1 MASSPRMHL
10 QLLIGLI
17 ISAAAVYLS
26 LRKIDF
32 NALWAS
38 LRSVHYLFLLPALA
52 GQLCCFLLKGAGW
65 RYLLTPAKKGIR
77 VTSTTS
83 VLIIGLMVNNLFPA
97 KMGELA
103 RGYLMGEKENLS
115 KTLCLSTVVVE
126 HLLDILVLSIFL
138 LLLLPS
144 VSLPAWLRASGTM
157 VGFAAMGIIIILF
170 LVVRRE
176 EKFLGWLSKFLTRLP
191 ERFRGKILSVLSN
204 VFQGMRAV
212 TGRYIVYAFGS
223 LFGMWLTVFTATHFI
238 LVACGLFLPIQA
250 AVMVVVF
257 VAFGKIIPSSP
268 GAIGTFHYLVIL
280 VLMSF
285 QITKEVALGC
295 AIVLH
300 AFGFL
305 LEVSLGLAF
314 LFAGNL
320 SLVKITR
327 RAGESP

>member
-1 MASSPRMHL
+1 MASSWRTHL
-10 QLLIGLI
+10 HLLIGLI

-38 LRSVHYLFLLPALA
+38 LRSVHYLYFLPALA
-52 GQLCCFLLKGAGW
+52 GQLSCFFLKGAGW

-83 VLIIGLMVNNLFPA
+83 VLVIGLMVNDLFPA

-103 RGYLMGEKENLS
+103 RGYLMGEKEKLS

-144 VSLPAWLRASGTM
+144 VELPPWLRTSGAL
-157 VGFAAMGIIIILF
+157 VGFAAVGIIIILF
-170 LVVRRE
+170 LVIRRE

-191 ERFRGKILSVLSN
+191 ERFRGRIQSMLSN

-212 TGRYIVYAFGS
+212 TGRYIVYAFGT
-223 LFGMWLTVFTATHFI
+223 LLGMWLTVFTVTYFI

-285 QITKEVALGC
+285 QVSKEVALGC

-300 AFGFL
+300 AFSFL
-305 LEVSLGLAF
+305 VEVSVGLAL

-320 SLVKITR
+320 SLVRITR
-327 RAGESP
+327 RAEEPL

>member
-1 MASSPRMHL
+1 MASSLRTHL
-10 QLLIGLI
+10 NILIGLI

-38 LRSVHYLFLLPALA
+38 LGSVNYLFFLPALA
-52 GQLCCFLLKGAGW
+52 SQLCCFFLKGAGW
-65 RYLLTPAKKGIR
+65 RYLLIPAKKGIR

-83 VLIIGLMVNNLFPA
+83 VLVIGLMVNNLFPA

-126 HLLDILVLSIFL
+126 HLLDILILLIFF

-144 VSLPAWLRASGTM
+144 VSLPEWLRTSGTL
-157 VGFAAMGIIIILF
+157 VGITAVGIIIILF
-170 LVVRRE
+170 LVMRRE
-176 EKFLGWLSKFLTRLP
+176 EKFLGWISRLLTRLP
-191 ERFRGKILSVLSN
+191 ERLRGKLQSILNN
-204 VFQGMRAV
+204 VFQGMRV
-212 TGRYIVYAFGS
+212 VSGRYIFYAFGA
-223 LFGMWLTVFTATHFI
+223 LLGMWLTVFMVSYTLLI
-238 LVACGLFLPIQA
+238 ACGLSVPFQA

-285 QITKEVALGC
+285 QVSKEVALGY
-295 AIVLH
+295 AIVWH
-300 AFGFL
+300 AFSFL
-305 LEVSLGLAF
+305 VEVSLGLAF

-320 SLVKITR
+320 SLVRITR
-327 RAGESP
+327 RAEEPR

>member
-1 MASSPRMHL
+1 MASSLRTHL
-10 QLLIGLI
+10 NILIGLI

-32 NALWAS
+32 NLLWAS
-38 LRSVHYLFLLPALA
+38 LRSVNYLFFLPALA
-52 GQLCCFLLKGAGW
+52 GQLCCFFLKGAAW
-65 RYLLTPAKKGIR
+65 RYLLTPAKRGIR

-83 VLIIGLMVNNLFPA
+83 VLVIGLMVNNLFPA

-126 HLLDILVLSIFL
+126 HLLDILILLIFL

-144 VSLPAWLRASGTM
+144 VSLPQWLRTSGTL
-157 VGFAAMGIIIILF
+157 VGFTAVGIIIILF
-170 LVVRRE
+170 LVMRRE
-176 EKFLGWLSKFLTRLP
+176 EKFLGWVSRFLTRFP
-191 ERFRGKILSVLSN
+191 ERLRGKLQSALNN
-204 VFQGMRAV
+204 VFQGMRV
-212 TGRYIVYAFGS
+212 VSGRYIFYAFGA
-223 LFGMWLTVFTATHFI
+223 LLGMWLTVFTI
-238 LVACGLFLPIQA
+238 SYLLLIACGLSLPFQA

-285 QITKEVALGC
+285 QVSKEVALGY
-295 AIVLH
+295 AIIWH
-300 AFGFL
+300 AFSYL
-305 LEVSLGLAF
+305 VEVSLGLAL

-320 SLVKITR
+320 SLVRITR
-327 RAGESP
+327 RAEESR

>member
-1 MASSPRMHL
+1 MPSSLRTHL
-10 QLLIGLI
+10 HLLIGLI

-38 LRSVHYLFLLPALA
+38 LRSVNYLFFFPALA

-65 RYLLTPAKKGIR
+65 RYLLTPAKKGIG
-77 VTSTTS
+77 VASATS
-83 VLIIGLMVNNLFPA
+83 VLVIGLMVNNLFPA

-103 RGYLMGEKENLS
+103 RGYLMGEKEKLPKS
-115 KTLCLSTVVVE
+115 LCLSTVVVE

-144 VSLPAWLRASGTM
+144 VSLPPWLRTSGAL
-157 VGFAAMGIIIILF
+157 VGFTAVGMIIILF
-170 LVVRRE
+170 LVMRRK
-176 EKFLGWLSKFLTRLP
+176 EKFLGWISKFLTRLP
-191 ERFRGKILSVLSN
+191 ERFRGKIQSILNN
-204 VFQGMRAV
+204 VVQGMRVV
-212 TGRYIVYAFGS
+212 TGRYIFYAFGS
-223 LFGMWLTVFTATHFI
+223 LLGMWLTVFAVAY
-238 LVACGLFLPIQA
+238 LLLAACGLFLPIQA

-285 QITKEVALGC
+285 QVTKEVALGY

-300 AFGFL
+300 GFFYL
-305 LEVSLGLAF
+305 VEVSLGLG
-314 LFAGNL
+314 LLLAGNL
-320 SLVKITR
+320 SLVRITR

>member
-1 MASSPRMHL
+1 MASSLRTHL
-10 QLLIGLI
+10 HLLIGLI

-38 LRSVHYLFLLPALA
+38 LRSVNYLFFLPALA
-52 GQLCCFLLKGAGW
+52 AQIGCLFLKGAGW

-83 VLIIGLMVNNLFPA
+83 VLVIGLMVNDLFPA

-115 KTLCLSTVVVE
+115 KTLCLSTVAVE
-126 HLLDILVLSIFL
+126 HLLDILVLSVFL

-144 VSLPAWLRASGTM
+144 VSLPPWLRASGTL

-176 EKFLGWLSKFLTRLP
+176 EKFLEWVSKFLTRLP
-191 ERFRGKILSVLSN
+191 ERFRGKIQSILNN
-204 VFQGMRAV
+204 VFQGMRVV
-212 TGRYIVYAFGS
+212 TGRYIFFAFGC
-223 LFGMWLTVFTATHFI
+223 LLGMWLTVFAVTYFLLA
-238 LVACGLFLPIQA
+238 AYGLFLPIQA

-257 VAFGKIIPSSP
+257 AAFGKIIPSSP

-285 QITKEVALGC
+285 QVTKEVALGY

-300 AFGFL
+300 AFFYL
-305 LEVSLGLAF
+305 VEVSLGLGL

-320 SLVKITR
+320 SLVRITR
-327 RAGESP
+327 RAGEAP